1 MLEAM
6 ADDLAFLFTDPERV
20 GGSPSRRVGRPSP
33 PSMPHP
39 AAPPPTDINWVTLRE
54 AHEKTSI
61 PISTL
66 RKWAKKGKVRGRLT
80 RSEGKDLR
88 LLALSDVLARAA
100 QLGRSVQPI
109 EPETVVDLRQ
119 SEIPAVDLASDTE
132 PAAPTADRGPDES
145 EAAPTDTSGPDGSI
159 LVPLDAWDRMMG
171 QLGNLHE
178 AGQQL
183 ADARERAAKAET
195 ELEFLKERMRELRK
209 RAEEAELAVDLTQK
223 QSALPLGPVVGE
235 RPLSARWRQWRDTWL
250 R

>member
-54 AHEKTSI
+54 AHKKTSI

-119 SEIPAVDLASDTE
+119 SETPTVDLASDTE
-132 PAAPTADRGPDES
+132 TEPTADPGPDES
-145 EAAPTDTSGPDGSI
+145 EAAPADTGGRDGSI

-183 ADARERAAKAET
+183 ADARERAARAET
-195 ELEFLKERMRELRK
+195 ELEFLKERLRELRK

-223 QSALPLGPVVGE
+223 QSALPLVSVVGE
-235 RPLSARWRQWRDTWL
+235 RPLQARWRQWRDTWL